1 MLAPIKIRN
10 RTYHHYT
17 TMVPGAGGP
26 AFPGK
31 VEDRSFM
38 SPKKRIRLKKTCGT
52 FLDVGGRNILFVI
65 DHEAA
70 PPGSGEWVF
79 IRDVAQTLA
88 DAFPKLDARGQ
99 GRAGGAA
106 RGGLRRIAET
116 VLRQRLERELL
127 LRYRRVQDRRD
138 QPDQHGLCGLQH
150 RPRRQPC
157 PARPRRQE
165 VHRRQG
171 RGRLLEAPGRQPG
184 GIGARA
190 ARGGAHPGLHR
201 RSRLGPATDGFR
213 TPDRAPQ
220 AIFRPTSIAPTR
232 SEPPS

>member
-70 PPGSGEWVF
+70 PPGLGRMGLHPRRRPEAGAMPFRSS
-79 IRDVAQTLA
+79 T
-88 DAFPKLDARGQ
+88 
-99 GRAGGAA
+99 RAG
-106 RGGLRRIAET
+106 RPRWRRCTRWSSPHRRT

-157 PARPRRQE
+157 PAPPRRQE
-165 VHRRQG
+165 IHRRQG
-171 RGRLLEAPGRQPG
+171 RDRLLAAPGRQPG
-184 GIGARA
+184 GARARA

-201 RSRLGPATDGFR
+201 RSRLGPATDGL
-213 TPDRAPQ
+213 D
-220 AIFRPTSIAPTR
+220 I
-232 SEPPS
+232 